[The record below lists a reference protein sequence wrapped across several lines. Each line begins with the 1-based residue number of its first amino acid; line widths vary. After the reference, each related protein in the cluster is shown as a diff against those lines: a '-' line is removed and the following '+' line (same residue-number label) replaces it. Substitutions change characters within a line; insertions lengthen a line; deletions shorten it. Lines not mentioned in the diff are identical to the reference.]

1 MAVPRTRAERLANLI
16 AFFLPLALLAGAWS
30 SQLFGGLYPCEMCHW
45 QRWPHYAALLPAF
58 AAFFVGQRSIRGSL
72 VILAA
77 LLIAVSGVIGVAH
90 AGVEYGWWQGFT
102 ACTSTV
108 DFTGGSAADR
118 LNAILKAP
126 VIRCDVAQWTLG
138 GISLAGFNAIFSLG
152 GAAAILV
159 LMRKAR

>member
-1 MAVPRTRAERLANLI
+1 MAVTRTRNECLANWI
-16 AFFLPLALLAGAWS
+16 AFGLPAALLAGAWG

-45 QRWPHYAALLPAF
+45 QRWPHYAALVPAF
-58 AAFFVGQRSIRGSL
+58 LAFFVPQRSIRGSL

-77 LLIAVSGVIGVAH
+77 LLIAVSGAIGVAH

-108 DFTGGSAADR
+108 SFTGGSAADR

-138 GISLAGFNAIFSLG
+138 GISLAGFNAIFSLC
-152 GAAAILV
+152 GAATILV

>member
-1 MAVPRTRAERLANLI
+1 MAVTRTRNECLANWI
-16 AFFLPLALLAGAWS
+16 AFGLPVALLAGAWG
-30 SQLFGGLYPCEMCHW
+30 SQLFGGLYPCEICHW
-45 QRWPHYAALLPAF
+45 QRWPHYAALVPAF
-58 AAFFVGQRSIRGSL
+58 LAFFVPQRSIRGSL

-77 LLIAVSGVIGVAH
+77 LLIAVSGAIGVAH

-108 DFTGGSAADR
+108 SFTGGSAADR

-138 GISLAGFNAIFSLG
+138 GISLAGFNAIFSLS